1 MPKFQPASSRVG
13 NRQSPGR
20 ITMTAIPTRAEISSL
35 ECSRA
40 TRIGKG
46 RSFGSG
52 EADFSGA
59 MAPLLAVADDP
70 AKPVRRWSG
79 QDARIPAPAK

>member
-1 MPKFQPASSRVG
+1 
-13 NRQSPGR
+13 
-20 ITMTAIPTRAEISSL
+20 L